1 MHPFSE
7 SMASGVRTLE
17 LAKSLNKL
25 DLETI
30 VFSPYEETHTTKE
43 GVRVVKVPTI
53 FSALHIE
60 SSIYNTSRRF
70 YYSHTLQRLVIKSS
84 ERLLG
89 GQLHLSNGLVS
100 FFKKFDLDIIQAE
113 QDNAALTLIPIRS
126 KLGIPLVLDL
136 HGIWPEELL
145 AANAIKV
152 GGSDWI
158 DLQNLMQKIFSNVDL
173 TVCLSKTMNDYVALN
188 YGVDDRR
195 TVVVPPG
202 GRILQGEYIERF
214 SPPKIV
220 YAGMVSYR
228 KHVDLFIKSMGLIKS
243 ARPDA
248 QFYITQKG
256 DLLKKMQDLA
266 SKLSLDPDFFWFK
279 DSESTLKFLLS
290 CHIGVHPSTNDIS
303 SRLSMPSKLFDYF
316 SVGLPVVAN
325 DVGGWTDIVKENR
338 VGRITSDDPKEFGQA
353 IIDLLD
359 SPQEI
364 AECGRRAMSL
374 IRNKYNW
381 DASANIIKD
390 EYKRLI

>member
-1 MHPFSE
+1 
-7 SMASGVRTLE
+7 MASGVRTLE

-25 DLETI
+25 GIETI
-30 VFSPYEETHTTKE
+30 VFSPYEETHTTKD

-60 SSIYNTSRRF
+60 RSIYNTSRRF
-70 YYSHTLQRLVIKSS
+70 YYSHGLQRLVIKSS
-84 ERLLG
+84 KRLLG
-89 GQLHLSNGLVS
+89 GQFQLSNGLVN
-100 FFKKFDLDIIQAE
+100 FFKKFDLDIVQAE
-113 QDNAALTLIPIRS
+113 QDNAALTLLPIRS

-152 GGSDWI
+152 DGSDWR
-158 DLQNLMQKIFSNVDL
+158 DLHDLMRRILNSVDL
-173 TVCLSKTMNDYVALN
+173 TVCLSKAMHDYVALN
-188 YGVDDRR
+188 YGVDVRR

-202 GRILQGEYIERF
+202 GRVFNDEYIERS
-214 SPPKIV
+214 SPPKVV

-228 KHVDLFIKSMGLIKS
+228 KHVDLFVNSMGLVKA
-243 ARPDA
+243 ARSDA
-248 QFYITQKG
+248 EFYITKKG

-266 SKLSLDPDFFWFK
+266 LKLALDPNFFWFK
-279 DSESTLKFLLS
+279 DSDSTLKFLSS
-290 CHIGVHPSTNDIS
+290 CHVGVHPSTNDVS
-303 SRLSMPSKLFDYF
+303 ARLSMPSKLFDYL

-338 VGRITSDDPKEFGQA
+338 VGRITSDDPNEFAQA

-364 AECGRRAMSL
+364 AEYGNRAMRL
-374 IRNKYNW
+374 IRTKYNW
-381 DASANIIKD
+381 DISANILKD
-390 EYKRLI
+390 QYKRLI